1 MKKIAIALLVLVGC
15 QQQAAREPA
24 AAAPETEEQKT
35 SYALGYKLGQN
46 LHGLELD
53 PSEVEA
59 VKEGLGDA
67 AAGREARL
75 DVAQYEAGVQQLAQK
90 RAARVAEERRAGE
103 ARFLEQAAAEP
114 GAQRFDSGLVMVHQT
129 EGAGATPGPGDRV
142 SVHYEGTFPDGK
154 VFDGSR
160 QQGEPATFPVSGIIP
175 CWTEALQ
182 KMKVGGRARVVC
194 PPALAYGD
202 RGAPP
207 RIPPGATLVFE
218 IELLGIAE

>member
-1 MKKIAIALLVLVGC
+1 VRKIAIAIALLVLAGC

-24 AAAPETEEQKT
+24 LETEEQKT
-35 SYALGYKLGQN
+35 GYALGYKLGQN
-46 LHGLELD
+46 LQGLELG
-53 PSEVEA
+53 PGEVEA
-59 VKEGLGDA
+59 VQAGLGDA

-75 DVAQYEAGVQQLAQK
+75 DVAQYEDEVQQLAQK
-90 RAARVAEERRAGE
+90 RAARAAEERRAGE

-114 GAQRFDSGLVMVHQT
+114 GAQRFDSGLVLIHQT
-129 EGAGATPGPGDRV
+129 EGEGPAPGPVDRV

-154 VFDGSR
+154 VFDSSR
-160 QQGEPATFPVSGIIP
+160 QRGEPATFSVNAIIP

-182 KMKVGGRARVVC
+182 KMKVGARARVIC
-194 PPALAYGD
+194 PPAIAYGE

-218 IELLGIAE
+218 IDLLKILE